1 MSGAASVAGSL
12 HDDASGRGVK
22 HGLEVEAGGAQS
34 SASAAAEAHTEERP
48 AKSAKEA
55 AHKVPRINAVNAGPH
70 NDVEVTPFLE
80 DAELD
85 ALEDYDYALDD
96 SDFVQ
101 TFDDSQFLG
110 TPSALYRPKPADGGE
125 PQLSASELEQIDAI
139 AEDFE
144 VNRLVHMGVLA
155 PLEDDDPFVHTARLL
170 STKYVTT
177 WRLKPDPANPEH
189 NELFLRRSRLVGREF
204 SWLEPDREQLFS
216 PASNNLLVRILPS
229 LAMTFRHK
237 GWVSLSLDIS
247 DAFLTVSQKIDTCI
261 RVRTASG
268 GSRVF
273 RLIKMLPGQRDG
285 TLNWADEL
293 TGFLRE
299 NVSIETF
306 PQSPALCRT
315 ADCQA
320 GLLIHVD
327 DVYGAGHRKKLQ
339 EIASVIQS
347 KYKATLAWLIEP
359 GDCISFLKRSYELV
373 DEETLVMR
381 PHSKHAERLVSI
393 LHLESRRAKATPMP
407 TTVPLDSTPLDEEQA
422 GTFRSAVG
430 ILLYLAP
437 DAIECQNCIRL
448 LSQQMSAPTAG
459 GLKLLKHL
467 VCYLKSV
474 TGYGLAFGTPV
485 PGDGIVTKGNA
496 THCLELFTDADW
508 SGDRQSRR
516 STTSSVIA
524 FNGHVLAT
532 SSRTQK
538 TVSLSSCESE
548 FNSYVSGMVDFIYVN
563 NAIEFLLG
571 ASVLRFTYIDSSSAK
586 SLITRQGVGR
596 TRHLEGKLLWV
607 QELSKQGYMQ
617 VSGVNTLRN
626 PSDLGTKSLARE
638 RILCL
643 LHMLNVVDVNNGNQ
657 AVGLDE
663 YGEMEKKLALR
674 GQVRRLQQRV
684 SLSGQSEVLMNAL
697 RIAMILNEISS
708 SNALSLAADMSP
720 ITQAWTDAV
729 WFVNLMLDVVQA
741 ACERM
746 IVSAV
751 QLCLDHPSVA
761 LIALMLVT
769 LGPWCVV
776 LCCYLR
782 KPSASG
788 SEASA
793 VVQPESRTSSS
804 VSKYVK
810 VSDEKVPKAKAAMV
824 SKAAETPV
832 TSASAATSSSSSRTV
847 EVSPEVHVYV
857 TLRRGKSYHSKRG
870 CSCLNMA
877 EEIIRLGL
885 QEAISRGY
893 VPCKAC
899 YKMSTKKT
907 K

>member
-1 MSGAASVAGSL
+1 ML
-12 HDDASGRGVK
+12 LLK
-22 HGLEVEAGGAQS
+22 
-34 SASAAAEAHTEERP
+34 
-48 AKSAKEA
+48 
-55 AHKVPRINAVNAGPH
+55 
-70 NDVEVTPFLE
+70 
-80 DAELD
+80 
-85 ALEDYDYALDD
+85 
-96 SDFVQ
+96 
-101 TFDDSQFLG
+101 
-110 TPSALYRPKPADGGE
+110 
-125 PQLSASELEQIDAI
+125 
-139 AEDFE
+139 
-144 VNRLVHMGVLA
+144 NRLVQMGVLA

-216 PASNNLLVRILPS
+216 PASNNLLIRILPS

-268 GSRVF
+268 SSRFF

-285 TLNWADEL
+285 TLNWADEF
-293 TGFLRE
+293 TSFLRE

-306 PQSPALCRT
+306 PQCPALCRT
-315 ADCQA
+315 SDCQA

-339 EIASVIQS
+339 EIVSAIQS

-359 GDCISFLKRSYELV
+359 GDCISFLKRSYELLD
-373 DEETLVMR
+373 DETMVMR
-381 PHSKHAERLVSI
+381 PHSKHVERLVSM

-430 ILLYLAP
+430 VLLYLFP

-448 LSQQMSAPTAG
+448 LSQQMSAPTVG

-516 STTSSVIA
+516 SATSSVIA

-538 TVSLSSCESE
+538 TVSLSSCEPE

-571 ASVLRFTYIDSSSAK
+571 ASVPRFTYIDSSSAK

-607 QELSKQGYMQ
+607 QELSKQGYMH

-626 PSDLGTKSLARE
+626 PSDLGTKSLARD

-643 LHMLNVVDVNNGNQ
+643 LHMLNIVDVNNGNQ

-697 RIAMILNEISS
+697 RIAMILNEIGPP
-708 SNALSLAADMSP
+708 NALSLAADMSP
-720 ITQAWTDAV
+720 ITQAWTDAI

-746 IVSAV
+746 IVSGI
-751 QLCLDHPSVA
+751 QWCLDHPRVA
-761 LIALMLVT
+761 LLAVLLVT

-793 VVQPESRTSSS
+793 VVHKAKRAPDSPDE
-804 VSKYVK
+804 YVK
-810 VSDEKVPKAKAAMV
+810 KSDEKMPPASVKATSA
-824 SKAAETPV
+824 PV
-832 TSASAATSSSSSRTV
+832 TSTNAATSSSSSSRTI
-847 EVSPEVHVYV
+847 EINPEVHVYT
-857 TLRRGKSYHSKRG
+857 TLRRGKSYHSRRG

-877 EEIIRLGL
+877 EEIVRLGL

-893 VPCKAC
+893 VPCKSC
-899 YKMSTKKT
+899 YKVSAKKT